1 MNFMNIDSVLPWT
14 RFPDVQ
20 GIKANAMEKRQDFM
34 HWWND
39 LRMEMLKQQESAQV
53 FALLEREVRSLGF
66 DFYAYGVRHSIPF
79 TRPKIDIY
87 GSYPQAW
94 VERYQQQNYAATDPT
109 ILNGLRSTE
118 MVVWSDALFGKG
130 SVLWGEAR
138 EWGLRVGATLP
149 IHTPDS
155 ALSVLSVARECTAI
169 SAVELEEIRLRLRC
183 IIELATTRLGEL
195 GHPSSQAEQ
204 LELSARE
211 REILQ
216 WTADGKSS
224 GEIALILGISV
235 NTVNFH
241 FKVIQKKFGAA
252 NKTLAAAYAAVLG
265 LI

>member
-1 MNFMNIDSVLPWT
+1 
-14 RFPDVQ
+14 
-20 GIKANAMEKRQDFM
+20 MEKQQDFV

-53 FALLEREVRSLGF
+53 FALLEQEVRHLGF
-66 DFYAYGVRHSIPF
+66 GFYAYAVRHSIPF
-79 TRPKIDIY
+79 TRPKTEIY
-87 GSYPQAW
+87 GSYPQPW
-94 VERYQQQNYAATDPT
+94 MEHYHQQNYAAIDPS

-130 SVLWGEAR
+130 SRLWGEAR

-149 IHTPDS
+149 IRTPDGG
-155 ALSVLSVARECTAI
+155 LSLLSVARESTAI
-169 SAVELEEIRLRLRC
+169 SITEREEIRLRLRC
-183 IIELATTRLGEL
+183 IIDLVTSRLAEL
-195 GHPSSQAEQ
+195 GHPSTQAEQ
-204 LELSARE
+204 LELSPRE

-224 GEIALILGISV
+224 GEIGLILGISV

-241 FKVIQKKFGAA
+241 LKVIQKKFGAT